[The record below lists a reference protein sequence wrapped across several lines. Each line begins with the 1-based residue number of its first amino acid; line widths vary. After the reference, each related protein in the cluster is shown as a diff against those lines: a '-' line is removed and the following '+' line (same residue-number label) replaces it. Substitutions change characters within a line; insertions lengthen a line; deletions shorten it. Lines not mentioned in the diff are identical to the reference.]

1 MFAGNKRYDSPA
13 DLPEIIPVF
22 PLPGALLL
30 PRGELPLQIFE
41 PRYLAMV
48 DWALAHDRLI
58 GMIQPVF
65 TATEDELSGNPDLC
79 KVGCAGRITGFVES
93 GDGRYHLTLTGV
105 ARFRLL
111 EEIDRHTAFRQ
122 ARVSF
127 GDFACDLSESDG
139 TSVDRA
145 ALLNTLK
152 AYLEANN
159 LETDWESVR
168 KASTEILVNALSM
181 MSPYGPAEKQALLEA
196 PDLKARAETLIAITE
211 MELAR
216 SGDPGS
222 TLQ

>member
-1 MFAGNKRYDSPA
+1 MYAGNKRYESPA
-13 DLPEIIPVF
+13 DLPQIIPVF

-48 DWALAHDRLI
+48 DWALAGDRLI
-58 GMIQPVF
+58 GMIQPAF
-65 TATEDELSGNPDLC
+65 KTAPEELSGNPELC
-79 KVGCAGRITGFVES
+79 KVGCVGRITALVES

-105 ARFRLL
+105 SRFKLV
-111 EEIDRHTAFRQ
+111 EEVDRRTSYRQ

-127 GDFACDLSESDG
+127 DEYKSDLGEADG
-139 TSVDRA
+139 SSVDRA
-145 ALLNTLK
+145 ALLETLK

-159 LETDWESVR
+159 LETDWDSIR

-196 PDLKARAETLIAITE
+196 PDLKSRAETLIAITE

-216 SGDPGS
+216 RGDPGS

>member
-1 MFAGNKRYDSPA
+1 MYAGNKRYDGPG
-13 DLPEIIPVF
+13 DLPQIVPVF

-41 PRYLAMV
+41 QRYVAMV
-48 DWALAHDRLI
+48 DQALAGDRLV

-65 TATEDELSGNPDLC
+65 SATEEDLSGNPELC
-79 KVGCAGRITGFVES
+79 KIGCVGRITALVES

-105 ARFRLL
+105 SRFRIV
-111 EEIDRHTAFRQ
+111 EEIDRKTAYRQ

-127 GDFACDLSESDG
+127 DDFSCDLGEADG
-139 TSVDRA
+139 GSVDRT

-159 LETDWESVR
+159 LETDWDSIR

-196 PDLKARAETLIAITE
+196 PDLKSRAETLIAITE

-216 SGDPGS
+216 RGDPGS